1 MREQH
6 KAQIGALREAMAER
20 KDAAKASHLKIAPF
34 EEKEDIQDFLDAFE
48 GIMTIQ
54 EVGKAE
60 WVLWLTPL
68 LSGKARTVCT
78 KLGPT
83 VEYDGVKAAILEQY
97 NVNEERCRRR
107 FCGITWTWDQEP
119 MTWITNGLKLLNRW
133 LTADDGIDAIKDK
146 IAVEQFINALP
157 QGLRVWVAS
166 HDPKKPA
173 EIARLIE
180 TYDSAHAIGQV
191 EREQVR

>member
-1 MREQH
+1 MGEEKTKTEMEQLAAALTELTRFQREQQQRFEEAQKRQEERQDQEEETRRCEYEAHQLQVVLMREQH
-6 KAQIGALREAMAER
+6 EAQIGALREAMAER

-60 WVLWLTPL
+60 WVLRLTPL
-68 LSGKARTVCT
+68 LSGKACTVCI

-97 NVNEERCRRR
+97 NVNEE
-107 FCGITWTWDQEP
+107 
-119 MTWITNGLKLLNRW
+119 
-133 LTADDGIDAIKDK
+133 
-146 IAVEQFINALP
+146 
-157 QGLRVWVAS
+157 
-166 HDPKKPA
+166 
-173 EIARLIE
+173 
-180 TYDSAHAIGQV
+180 
-191 EREQVR
+191 